1 MPNILQFVYTE
12 LNTLLAANNLAVII
26 ISGLTDALEI
36 SNASVKPDIIITARL
51 LAAKRVFNAV

>member
-1 MPNILQFVYTE
+1 MPNIRQFVYTA

-36 SNASVKPDIIITARL
+36 SRPRYLNYYTVSIS
-51 LAAKRVFNAV
+51 